1 MPIHSPKSPKERAA
15 ELERDERET
24 RRDVRRAF
32 ASAVGGCI
40 VSAVVGLV
48 PMAWALHTSDPGLG
62 EIGFLAG
69 PIIGYSGITIALARY
84 YLKGERNGWW

>member
-1 MPIHSPKSPKERAA
+1 MPIHHNKSPVERAA

-32 ASAVGGCI
+32 VAAAGGCV
-40 VSAVVGLV
+40 VSAILGLL
-48 PMAWALHTSDPGLG
+48 PMAWALHTSDPALG

-69 PIIGYSGITIALARY
+69 PIIGYTGITIALARY